1 MMVNEKN
8 QEGEGLSSLPPL
20 PENIQIF
27 HPAQNI
33 EK

>member
-1 MMVNEKN
+1 MMVNERN